1 MVDFFLPFVAGIEQL
16 VQDLLSLKEVE
27 SVTMLYSDQA
37 PQMAGVQ
44 SLKIDRI
51 DSCLT
56 LRAMSAHSKASQIA
70 LLTGDAPILL
80 GQNGLKRLSQAL
92 SFTGAKMV
100 YADYTVKEAGKS
112 QNHPLIDY
120 QLGSVRDDFD
130 FGPLLFFD
138 AQAFRDCVA
147 AMDASVAFSGLYD
160 LRLRLAERALPFHL
174 NENLYSLLVAD
185 KTSSEEKQFA
195 YVDPRN
201 REVQVEREQVFTAY
215 LKRVGAYL
223 APRFSSFDFNEE
235 RFEVEASVIIPV
247 RNRVKTVLDAMRSVL
262 AQKTSFPFNLIVVDN
277 HSTDGTTE
285 AIATLAAQDNRVI
298 HVIPKRDDLGIG
310 GCWNEGVNHPKC
322 GKFII
327 QLDSD
332 DVYSD
337 ENTIRKVVEAFYAQK
352 CAMVIGSY
360 AITNFKMETIPPG
373 VIDHKEWT
381 PDNGR
386 NNALRINGLGAPR
399 AFYTPVLRELQLP
412 NTSYGEDYAMGLSI
426 SHNYQIGRIYDVLYL
441 CRRWEGNSDANLD
454 IDKINKNNLYKDK
467 LRTMEMMRR
476 INEKGEA

>member
-1 MVDFFLPFVAGIEQL
+1 MVDFFLPFTQGMEPL
-16 VQDLLSLKEVE
+16 VQHLRSLKEVE
-27 SVTMLYSDQA
+27 RVVLLYSEKE
-37 PQMAGVQ
+37 PCVAGTE
-44 SLKIDRI
+44 SLHIDRVETCA
-51 DSCLT
+51 S
-56 LRAMSAHSKASQIA
+56 LRAIAATSKASAIA
-70 LLTGDAPILL
+70 LLTGDAPIRL
-80 GQNGLKRLSQAL
+80 GQNALKRLSQAMDY
-92 SFTGAKMV
+92 TGALMV
-100 YADYTVKEAGKS
+100 YADYTVKESDKNQG
-112 QNHPLIDY
+112 HPLIDY

-130 FGPLLFFD
+130 FGPLYYFQ
-138 AQAFRDCVA
+138 AEAFRKAVA
-147 AMDASVAFSGLYD
+147 EMDESVNFSSLYD
-160 LRLRLAERALPFHL
+160 LRLRLAERAMPFHL
-174 NENLYSLLVAD
+174 NETLYSVLVAD
-185 KTSSEEKQFA
+185 KSTSEEKQFA

-201 REVQVEREQVFTAY
+201 REVQLERERVFTAY
-215 LKRVGAYL
+215 LKRIGAYL
-223 APRFSSFDFNEE
+223 EPNFSSFDFNEE
-235 RFEVEASVIIPV
+235 KFEVEASVIIPV

-262 AQKTSFPFNLIVVDN
+262 MQKASFPFNLIVVDN

-285 AIATLAAQDNRVI
+285 AIAELAKQDNRVV
-298 HVIPKRDDLGIG
+298 HVVPERDDLGIG

-337 ENTIRKVVEAFYAQK
+337 ENTVRKVVEAFYAQR

-381 PDNGR
+381 PENGR

-399 AFYTPVLRELQLP
+399 AFYTPLLRQLQLP
-412 NTSYGEDYAMGLSI
+412 NTSYGEDYAMGLAI
-426 SHNYQIGRIYDVLYL
+426 SHNYQIGRIYDVLYM

-454 IDKINKNNLYKDK
+454 IDKINKNNLYKDR

-476 INEKGEA
+476 INNL